1 MSPVLTARDSI
12 LAHLNQGRP
21 KAALKEARVAMKK
34 FPKEAGFANLAAIA
48 LNRLGQQTEAVRHF
62 ALAAKM
68 APGDP
73 VYEVNV
79 VQAMVQAGMYD
90 KARAL
95 IDRLLTR
102 HTDPAPLLYQAAM
115 LGLQEGDIDAARAAA
130 DRAVAADEA
139 ALAANPGDARRLRP
153 ALARSHNLRAV
164 IRMAAGLLAEACA
177 DYEASLALVPDNAET
192 LSNYAQPL
200 SMMLRTDE
208 ALAALEKALTLQ
220 PRSLMALERY
230 AIQLNEA
237 GRTDE
242 ARDIYDIALQIDP
255 AHADLLRAAARI
267 ATPGRIAALRGQ
279 IDAAWPKVQRGSLD
293 QVRLAFGRGHLAEA
307 EGDRDAMLHWYE
319 TANRLAC
326 AQRPWPTADRRAEE
340 EAILARFP
348 VGHAA
353 PEGDTARPRPIFV
366 LGQPRSGT
374 TLTEL
379 VLSAHPALVG
389 MGEQNAA
396 GRLADPYLSG
406 DLPFDADAARAYAS
420 GYRAAVPQAP
430 DGSLGMI
437 DKMPA
442 NYRYVGFILTAMPD
456 AVIID
461 TLRDPRDVAW
471 SMWRNWFPNAP
482 MNYTFEMTAMAEEA
496 NAYRRFMRH
505 WAAAFPGRIHEMPYE
520 VLVRDIE
527 GGSRRLAEWC
537 GVDWVPDM
545 AAPERNTAAV
555 RTASVNQV
563 RQGVHTKS
571 IGGWRA
577 QGALFDAFNAALDPD
592 LWPGLDLQS

>member
-1 MSPVLTARDSI
+1 MSPVLTTRDSI
-12 LAHLNQGRP
+12 MAHLNQGRA

-34 FPKEAGFANLAAIA
+34 FPKEAGFTNLAGIA
-48 LNRLGQQTEAVRHF
+48 LNRLGQSTEAVRHF
-62 ALAAKM
+62 AQAAKM

-73 VYEVNV
+73 VYELNV

-102 HTDPAPLLYQAAM
+102 HADPAPLLYQAAV
-115 LGLQEGDIDAARAAA
+115 LGLQEGDTDAARAAVG
-130 DRAVAADEA
+130 RAIAADEA
-139 ALAANPGDARRLRP
+139 ALAANPAEARRLKP

-164 IRMAAGLLAEACA
+164 IRMAEGLQSEACA

-220 PRSLMALERY
+220 PRSLIALERY

-242 ARDIYDIALQIDP
+242 ARDIYAMALQIDP

-267 ATPGRIAALRGQ
+267 AAPDRIGALRGQ

-293 QVRLAFGRGHLAEA
+293 QARLAFGRAHLAEA
-307 EGDRDAMLHWYE
+307 EGDRDAMLQWYA
-319 TANRLAC
+319 TANRMTFAH
-326 AQRPWPTADRRAEE
+326 RPWPLAERLAEE
-340 EAILARFP
+340 RAILARFP
-348 VGHAA
+348 EGRAL
-353 PEGDTARPRPIFV
+353 PEGDSARPRPIFV

-379 VLSAHPALVG
+379 VLSAHPALFG
-389 MGEQNAA
+389 MGEQNTA

-406 DLPFDADAARAYAS
+406 DLPFDGDAYAR
-420 GYRAAVPQAP
+420 GYRAAVPPAP
-430 DGSLGMI
+430 EGSLGMI

-442 NYRYVGFILTAMPD
+442 NYRYVGFILTAMPE

-471 SMWRNWFPNAP
+471 SMWRNWFPNVP
-482 MNYTFEMTAMAEEA
+482 MNYTFDMKAMAEEA

-505 WAAAFPGRIHEMPYE
+505 WTAVFPGRIHEMPYE
-520 VLVRDIE
+520 TLVADVE
-527 GGSRRLAEWC
+527 AGSRRLAAWC

-577 QGALFDAFNAALDPD
+577 QGGLFDAFNAALEPD
-592 LWPGLDLQS
+592 LWPGLDLRG